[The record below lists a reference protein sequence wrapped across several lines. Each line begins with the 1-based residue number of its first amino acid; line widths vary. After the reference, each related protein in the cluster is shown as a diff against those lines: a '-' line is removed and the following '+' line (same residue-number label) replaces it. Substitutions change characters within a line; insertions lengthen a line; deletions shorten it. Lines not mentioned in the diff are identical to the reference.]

1 MPSHRRV
8 AGLGH
13 REVVSEMVYV
23 GVSGRFLVNLEALNM
38 AESVGNVVKHKRAPI
53 VLKTEDGFSVH
64 FVPVIS
70 GASIAHGYQE
80 ILAKIAKEMGLPV
93 CSLCEKGIFLKHSS
107 EELLKSD
114 RLDREHRERLLSLQK
129 DIHAFEKE
137 VISSCVVEDVG
148 GFLYPG
154 VTPVKRTSRFLVGYM
169 IPSLAHPEAYASEA
183 LFHVRYD
190 PESPAGG
197 RASEQAIYYVET
209 GSALY
214 VLNMA
219 LDVDGIGRTSAIKVE
234 TLGDRDKRVEAALK
248 ALAILVSNLEFGA
261 KRSRFL
267 PQWTVESLVVTAS
280 RKYSFNP
287 VPGHFDNYIELTK
300 KFADSHM
307 RVLEDEVALAAYV
320 SEDASAKSL
329 EGVTKDTPMEALEAV
344 FETLRGW

>member
-1 MPSHRRV
+1 
-8 AGLGH
+8 
-13 REVVSEMVYV
+13 MVYV

-53 VLKTEDGFSVH
+53 VVKTKDGFTVH

-80 ILAKIAKEMGLPV
+80 ILARIASEMGLPV
-93 CSLCEKGIFLKHSS
+93 CDLCAKGIFLKHSS
-107 EELLKSD
+107 TELLKSD
-114 RLDREHRERLLSLQK
+114 RLNKEHRERLLKLQK
-129 DIHAFEKE
+129 DVHGFEKE

-154 VTPVKRTSRFLVGYM
+154 ATPVKRTSRFFVGYM

-190 PESPAGG
+190 PERPAGG
-197 RASEQAIYYVET
+197 GESEQAIYYVET

-219 LDVDGIGRTSAIKVE
+219 LDIDGIGRTSAIKVE
-234 TLGDRDKRVEAALK
+234 TLDDRDKRIEAALK
-248 ALAILVSNLEFGA
+248 ALAILVTNLEFGA

-267 PQWTVESLVVTAS
+267 PQWVVESLVVTAS
-280 RKYSFNP
+280 RKYPFNP

-300 KFADSHM
+300 KFADSHS
-307 RVLEDEVALAAYV
+307 RTLDDEIAIAAYV
-320 SEDASAKSL
+320 SKDSAATTV
-329 EGVTKDTPMEALEAV
+329 EGIMKPTPMDALEAV
-344 FETLRGW
+344 FGALRGW

>member
-1 MPSHRRV
+1 
-8 AGLGH
+8 
-13 REVVSEMVYV
+13 MVYV
-23 GVSGRFLVNLEALNM
+23 GISGRFLVNLEALNM

-53 VLKTEDGFSVH
+53 VVRTEEGFTVH

-80 ILAKIAKEMGLPV
+80 ILAKIASEMRLPV
-93 CSLCEKGIFLKHSS
+93 CDLCAKGIFLKHSS

-114 RLDREHRERLLSLQK
+114 RLNKEHRERLLKLQK
-129 DIHAFEKE
+129 DVHEFEKE

-154 VTPVKRTSRFLVGYM
+154 ATPVKRTSRFLVGYM

-190 PESPAGG
+190 PERPAGKG
-197 RASEQAIYYVET
+197 ESEQAIYYVET

-234 TLGDRDKRVEAALK
+234 TLNDRDKRIEAALK
-248 ALAILVSNLEFGA
+248 ALAILATNLEFGA

-267 PQWTVESLVVTAS
+267 PQWVVESLVVTAS
-280 RKYSFNP
+280 RKYPFNP

-300 KFADSHM
+300 KFADSHS
-307 RVLEDEVALAAYV
+307 RTLDDDIEIAAYV
-320 SEDASAKSL
+320 SKDSAAAPV
-329 EGVTKDTPMEALEAV
+329 EGIMKPTPMDALETV
-344 FETLRGW
+344 FRALRGW